1 MTPVTRK
8 PAKPAKWVPT
18 EREILECAVRA
29 YLEKHR
35 PSLWNKSTLA
45 ALSKRF
51 GIDPRE
57 FSLIGTY
64 SKHCSHQFSKGPCP
78 DCPHSV
84 YSPEQVAAPSPLLP
98 LPPPTRKPRK
108 LAASARAASAR
119 AASARATP
127 ALSPR
132 RKMLATKHG
141 KLSAK
146 HFAEW
151 YGKNPEHFLKGSD
164 SVPEMS
170 AAMAVATLG
179 TSRDKHTAKQQR
191 ALAARAAQAECKKL
205 LARTR

>member
-29 YLEKHR
+29 YLEKNR
-35 PSLWNKSTLA
+35 PSLWNKRTLA

-51 GIDPRE
+51 GIPPEE

-78 DCPHSV
+78 DCPHSI

-108 LAASARAASAR
+108 LAASARAASAG
-119 AASARATP
+119 ATP

-151 YGKNPEHFLKGSD
+151 YGKNPEHFLKGIE

-179 TSRDKHTAKQQR
+179 RSRDKQIEKQQI
-191 ALAARAAQAECKKL
+191 ALAARAAKAECRKL